1 MAQIAVEPT
10 AGQAEPGPS
19 GGQPSQA
26 VVGRSPWDLFW
37 TRFKGDKLA
46 FVGIFF
52 VIFMVVMAAGA
63 PLISHWT
70 HKGPNQVFI
79 NRALNVGPPPF
90 FIPFPKGPGKDFW
103 FGVDVNASDVFVRV
117 WYGARTSLIVALFS
131 TSIAV
136 VVGVTVGLFAGFYRG
151 KVDTFLSRITD
162 IVMSMPVLLIA
173 LGLAAACSLPPPGG
187 GQPGC
192 LGGIIKPGLL
202 LVSYIIGLF
211 SWPYISRIV
220 RGQVLSLREKEFVEA
235 ARAMGSSNFRIMFRE
250 ILPNVVAPI
259 LVYTTLIIPNNIL
272 FEAALSFLGV
282 GVPPTTTSW
291 GQMLQQAANT
301 FTFAWWTMVFP
312 GLFLFLTTLAFNL
325 VGDGLRDALDP
336 RTAR

>member
-1 MAQIAVEPT
+1 MAQIAVEPV
-10 AGQAEPGPS
+10 AGQAEPGGP
-19 GGQPSQA
+19 GAPSQQ
-26 VVGRSPWDLFW
+26 VLGRSPWDLFW
-37 TRFKGDKLA
+37 RRFKQDKLA

-52 VIFMVVMAAGA
+52 VFFMIVMASIA
-63 PLISHWT
+63 PLIANWT

-79 NRALNVGPPPF
+79 NRGLVEGPPPF
-90 FIPFPKGPGKDFW
+90 FIPFPQGPGKDFW
-103 FGVDVNASDVFVRV
+103 FGVDKNASDVFVRI

-136 VVGVTVGLFAGFYRG
+136 VVGVTVGLVAGFYRG
-151 KVDTFLSRITD
+151 KVDTVLSRITD

-187 GQPGC
+187 GRPGC
-192 LGGIIKPGLL
+192 LGGLIHPGLL

-220 RGQVLSLREKEFVEA
+220 RGQVLTLREKEFVEA
-235 ARAMGSSNFRIMFRE
+235 ARALGSSNRRIMFRE

-291 GQMLQQAANT
+291 GQMLEQAAGT
-301 FTFAWWTMVFP
+301 FTYAWWTMVFP
-312 GLFLFLTTLAFNL
+312 GFFLFLTTLAFNL

-336 RTAR
+336 RTGR